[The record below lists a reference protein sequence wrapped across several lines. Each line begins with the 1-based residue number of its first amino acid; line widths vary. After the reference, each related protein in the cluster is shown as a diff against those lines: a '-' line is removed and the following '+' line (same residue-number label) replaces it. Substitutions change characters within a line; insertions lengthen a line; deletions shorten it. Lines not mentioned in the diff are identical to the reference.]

1 MQSAEIPGD
10 KRTMHFRY
18 PSLRAMTSYLI
29 VFLVY
34 HPNNEDDVEE
44 SKSQQSLGIKL
55 RALGSFPETITPF
68 HFPLFSP

>member
-34 HPNNEDDVEE
+34 HPNNEDEVEE
-44 SKSQQSLGIKL
+44 SISQRSLGIKL